1 MAEHVPVMVASVL
14 GALAPKPGARIV
26 DATLG
31 AGGHAEAI
39 LRALGPQG
47 VLLGLDRDPEMLARA
62 EARLQAFRGSLRLS
76 HARFSRLAEVVR
88 EGGLEQVD
96 GVLFDFGICSAQL
109 DDPARG
115 LSFAASAEGAPLDMR
130 LDRGAGAPASELL
143 AATDEAELAE
153 ILRAGDVPM
162 PRRVARALCAAAP
175 LETTGDLLHALE
187 GVALPR
193 RRHHPATLVFQAL
206 RMAVN
211 DEIGEL
217 ERGLA
222 QAVDV
227 LAPGGRL
234 VTLSYHSGEDARVK
248 RLLAAE
254 ERGCICPPR
263 LPACA
268 CGRRPRLHVL
278 VRGEG
283 PSDDEVAR
291 NPRARSARL
300 RGAERW

>member
-1 MAEHVPVMVASVL
+1 
-14 GALAPKPGARIV
+14 
-26 DATLG
+26 
-31 AGGHAEAI
+31 
-39 LRALGPQG
+39 
-47 VLLGLDRDPEMLARA
+47 
-62 EARLQAFRGSLRLS
+62 
-76 HARFSRLAEVVR
+76 
-88 EGGLEQVD
+88 
-96 GVLFDFGICSAQL
+96 
-109 DDPARG
+109 
-115 LSFAASAEGAPLDMR
+115 MR

-143 AATDEAELAE
+143 AAANEAELCE

-162 PRRVARALCAAAP
+162 PRRVARALCAATP
-175 LETTGDLLHALE
+175 LETTGDLLRALE

-248 RLLAAE
+248 RFLAAE
-254 ERGCICPPR
+254 ERGCVCPPR
-263 LPACA
+263 LPLCA

>member
-1 MAEHVPVMVASVL
+1 MAAHVPVMLAGVL

-31 AGGHAEAI
+31 VGGHAEAI
-39 LRALGPQG
+39 LRALGSEG

-62 EARLQAFRGSLRLS
+62 EARLQPLRTALRLV
-76 HARFSRLAEVVR
+76 HARFSQLAEVVR
-88 EGGLEQVD
+88 EAGLSAVD
-96 GVLFDFGICSAQL
+96 GVLFDFGVCSAQL
-109 DDPARG
+109 DDPGRG
-115 LSFAASAEGAPLDMR
+115 LSFGAAAGGAPLDMR
-130 LDRGAGAPASELL
+130 LDRGAGEPASALL
-143 AATDEAELAE
+143 AGLPEPALADL
-153 ILRAGDVPM
+153 LRTGGVAM
-162 PRRVARALCAAAP
+162 SRRVARALCAAAP
-175 LETTGDLLHALE
+175 LETTGDVVHALE
-187 GVALPR
+187 RVRLPR

-211 DEIGEL
+211 DEISEL

-222 QAVDV
+222 QAVEV

-234 VTLSYHSGEDARVK
+234 VALSYHSGEDARVK
-248 RLLAAE
+248 RFFAAE

-263 LPACA
+263 LPRCA

-300 RGAERW
+300 RGAERC